1 MSIFSRLFKI
11 GQAKTNQIIDGLE
24 KPEVMLDQAIRDKA
38 KAIQEAKRA
47 LQTCIATERQT
58 KAELNKYI
66 EEKAMWEGKAE
77 AALRAGKEELA
88 VKALQ
93 RSEEAQGK
101 VQATEPNWQGQK
113 NSIDQIKGDIQKM
126 ENELAELK
134 RNKDFIIAQSKTAEV
149 KKSIYEARAKI
160 SKRSDVDDLISR
172 MKAKAE
178 KSTYEADA
186 AQEMASTF
194 DGRDS
199 LEKEF
204 DDLGSSASN
213 PNVQDKLAALKSK
226 LGQA

>member
-11 GQAKTNQIIDGLE
+11 GQAKTNQIIDSME

-38 KAIQEAKRA
+38 KAIQDAKRA
-47 LQTCIATERQT
+47 LQSCIATERQT
-58 KAELNKYI
+58 KAQLNQYR

-93 RSEEAQGK
+93 RAEESERKAQS
-101 VQATEPNWQGQK
+101 TEPNWQGQK
-113 NSIDQIKGDIQKM
+113 NSLDQIKADIHQM
-126 ENELAELK
+126 EDELAELK

-149 KKSIYEARAKI
+149 KKNIYEARAKVN
-160 SKRSDVDDLISR
+160 KRSDVDDLISR
-172 MKAKAE
+172 MKSKAE
-178 KSTYEADA
+178 KASYEADA

-204 DDLGSSASN
+204 DSLGTSAAN
-213 PNVQDKLAALKSK
+213 PDVQDKLAALKSK
-226 LGQA
+226 LGQS